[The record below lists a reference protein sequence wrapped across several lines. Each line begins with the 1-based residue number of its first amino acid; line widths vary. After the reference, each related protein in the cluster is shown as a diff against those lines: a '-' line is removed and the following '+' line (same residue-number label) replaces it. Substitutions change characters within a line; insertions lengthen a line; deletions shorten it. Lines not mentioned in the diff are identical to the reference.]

1 MMNNVENDNMTR
13 INPRTGRNIKVGG
26 KVWKSLTK
34 EEQNFTNDLFKK
46 INAKVE
52 ALRDSQKRVERSSR
66 AEIPPPIPD
75 DSDDEDIG
83 GVRRFTEIGKRVA
96 EREAYIQNILI
107 KTKEAQDRVDYF
119 TIRMYQRFIME
130 TEGWN

>member
-1 MMNNVENDNMTR
+1 MMNNIENDNMIR

-34 EEQNFTNDLFKK
+34 DEQNKADIGGIRFT
-46 INAKVE
+46 
-52 ALRDSQKRVERSSR
+52 
-66 AEIPPPIPD
+66 EIPPPILD
-75 DSDDEDIG
+75 FSDDEEGIG